1 MNRIHIKTMQALI
14 AVLFITLLFGCTKYL
29 DVKPDQ
35 KMVVPSS
42 LADCEALLDNRS
54 EMNYTYPVIGEVG
67 ADHYYLDDV
76 NYNAITQVGEKDVY
90 LWDAN
95 ANINL
100 NNWRG
105 PYKIIQVAGQV
116 LAVLKDIAREEDPVD
131 YDRIK
136 GSALFFRAFA
146 LMQLTDVFTL
156 PYDKDNAENTLG
168 LVLRN
173 DPAVNYVSER
183 SNLKDTYAQI
193 RSDLVE
199 SVPLLPTHTTI
210 KTRPTRVAAL
220 AVLGRLGLVVGDYAL
235 AEQATREAL
244 SYTDELI
251 DYNGINESSAMPFF
265 QFNKEVIFHAI
276 TTSSPML
283 NAAVS
288 KINSALYDSYESN
301 DLRKVL
307 YFDKNADGSYAFKGK
322 YDGEQNSAS
331 FAGIAIDEIYLS
343 LAEAL
348 VRNNKLAEG
357 ARVLN
362 KLLLR
367 RWRTGQYTPVTFTE
381 RAIALGRVIQERK
394 KSLILRNLTW
404 MDLKRLNRET
414 AFARTLVRHINGA
427 TYELRPN
434 DLRYAFPIPLT
445 VVGTTPSIIQNER

>member
-1 MNRIHIKTMQALI
+1 MNRIDIKTMQALLALLSI
-14 AVLFITLLFGCTKYL
+14 SLLFGCTKYL

-42 LADCEALLDNRS
+42 LADCVALLDNRS
-54 EMNYTYPVIGEVG
+54 EMNNAYPVIGEVG
-67 ADHYYLDDV
+67 SDHYYLEDI

-90 LWDAN
+90 RWDAN
-95 ANINL
+95 ANVNL
-100 NNWRG
+100 NSWQA
-105 PYKIIQVAGQV
+105 PYKVIQVAGQV
-116 LAVLKDIAREEDPVD
+116 LEVLENIDREENQDE

-146 LMQLTDVFTL
+146 FMQLADVFTL
-156 PYDKDNAENTLG
+156 PYNKDKVENTSG

-173 DPAVNYVSER
+173 DPAVNYMSKR

-193 RSDLVE
+193 KADLTE
-199 SVPLLPTHTTI
+199 SVTLLPLHTTI
-210 KTRPTRVAAL
+210 KTRPSKVAAL
-220 AVLGRLGLVVGDYAL
+220 AVLGRLGLVIGDYIL
-235 AEQATREAL
+235 TEQSTKEAL
-244 SYTDELI
+244 SFMDELI
-251 DYNGINESSAMPFF
+251 DYNSINESSAMPFA
-265 QFNKEVIFHAI
+265 QFNKEVVFHAI

-357 ARVLN
+357 AEVLN
-362 KLLLR
+362 KLLLQ
-367 RWRTGQYTPVTFTE
+367 RWKTAQYTPIKFTDKS
-381 RAIALGRVIQERK
+381 IALGMVIKERRK
-394 KSLILRNLTW
+394 TLILRNVTW
-404 MDLKRLNRET
+404 MDLKRLNREEV
-414 AFARTLVRHINGA
+414 FARTLARHINGS
-427 TYELRPN
+427 TYVLKP
-434 DLRYAFPIPLT
+434 DDPRYAFLIPFT
-445 VVGTTPSIIQNER
+445 VIGTAPSIIQNAR